1 MIANVS
7 RYYHACQ
14 YETIANRLRKSRED
28 KSVEFPSATMSPVNL
43 LPGAINELM
52 ATVTDTHRITKADR
66 YGMMA
71 AILDESISDEERGC
85 LDRLIRSLVKGR
97 IQVADELSIVM

>member
-1 MIANVS
+1 
-7 RYYHACQ
+7 
-14 YETIANRLRKSRED
+14 
-28 KSVEFPSATMSPVNL
+28 MSPINL
-43 LPGAINELM
+43 LPGAINELI
-52 ATVTDTHRITKADR
+52 ATVSDTHRLTKADR

-71 AILDESISDEERGC
+71 TILDESITEEERGC